1 MANLNKVLLLGNLT
15 RDPEVRYTPKG
26 TAVGDLGL
34 AVNRR
39 VADGNGNWTDEVTF
53 VDVTVWG
60 SNAENAQKF
69 LTKGRGVFIEG
80 RLQMDTWEDKQSG
93 QKRSKLKVVAETL
106 QFLPDGKPGAGGGGG
121 GSYGGGAS
129 QGGGYGGGGSSA
141 PRSSGGGGNGYQQG
155 GGYQQR
161 GPSGPPQGG
170 SPAEH
175 GDYHDEDDDIPF

>member
-39 VADGNGNWTDEVTF
+39 VSDGNGNWSDEVTF

-60 SNAENAQKF
+60 TNAENAQKY

-93 QKRSKLKVVAETL
+93 QKRSKLKVVAEVL
-106 QFLPDGKPGAGGGGG
+106 QFLPDGKERTGG
-121 GSYGGGAS
+121 
-129 QGGGYGGGGSSA
+129 
-141 PRSSGGGGNGYQQG
+141 G

-161 GPSGPPQGG
+161 AAGEGGYQGGGGSQQRAASGPPQGG
-170 SPAEH
+170 SPAES
-175 GDYHDEDDDIPF
+175 GDFHEEDDDIPF

>member
-1 MANLNKVLLLGNLT
+1 MANLNQVLLLGNLT

-39 VADGNGNWTDEVTF
+39 VSDGNGNWSDEVTF

-60 SNAENAQKF
+60 TNAENAQKY

-93 QKRSKLKVVAETL
+93 QKRSKLKVVAEVL
-106 QFLPDGKPGAGGGGG
+106 QFLPDGKGGTPGGGGG
-121 GSYGGGAS
+121 GHQRGGDPGY
-129 QGGGYGGGGSSA
+129 QGGGGGGG
-141 PRSSGGGGNGYQQG
+141 GM
-155 GGYQQR
+155 QR
-161 GPSGPPQGG
+161 SGPPQGG
-170 SPAEH
+170 SPADT
-175 GDYHDEDDDIPF
+175 GDYRDEEDDIPF

>member
-39 VADGNGNWTDEVTF
+39 VSDGNGNWSDEVTF

-60 SNAENAQKF
+60 TNAENAQKY

-93 QKRSKLKVVAETL
+93 QKRSKLKVVAEVL
-106 QFLPDGKPGAGGGGG
+106 QFLPDGKGGTPGGGGGG
-121 GSYGGGAS
+121 GSQQRGGDPGY
-129 QGGGYGGGGSSA
+129 QGGGGGG
-141 PRSSGGGGNGYQQG
+141 G
-155 GGYQQR
+155 GGYQR
-161 GPSGPPQGG
+161 SGPPQGG
-170 SPAEH
+170 SPAEG
-175 GDYHDEDDDIPF
+175 GDYRDEEDDIPF